1 MRVYRS
7 LDNLPKFKNSVITIG
22 SYDGVHYGH
31 QQIIKRLNEIAKAGE
46 GESVLIT
53 FHPHPRTIV
62 NTNKELRLLSPLEEK
77 IELIAR
83 YEIDNLVIVPFTRA
97 FSQQSPES
105 YVKDF
110 LIKHFQPKM
119 IVIGYDHRFGKNR
132 AGNIDLLK
140 SMSTEYD
147 FQIEEISKQQ
157 IDDISVSSTKIRNAL
172 GAGEVAK
179 ANHLLGHPYFLRGI
193 VVRGQQLGQKIGFP
207 TANLKIS
214 DSIKL
219 IPRNGVYAVY
229 IKIRGQQYKGMLNI
243 GVRPTLND
251 ENNAISIEANI
262 FDFNENIYGDE
273 IDIELIAKIREEA
286 RFADLQAL
294 IKQLEKD
301 QATSLQLL
309 P

>member
-1 MRVYRS
+1 MKPNY
-7 LDNLPKFKNSVITIG
+7 
-22 SYDGVHYGH
+22 
-31 QQIIKRLNEIAKAGE
+31 
-46 GESVLIT
+46 
-53 FHPHPRTIV
+53 
-62 NTNKELRLLSPLEEK
+62 KELLSPLEEK
-77 IELIAR
+77 IELVAR
-83 YEIDNLVIVPFTRA
+83 YEVDNLVIVPFTRA

-110 LIKHFQPKM
+110 LVKHFQPKM

-132 AGNIDLLK
+132 LGNIDLLK
-140 SMSTEYD
+140 SVSTQYG

-157 IDDISVSSTKIRNAL
+157 IDDISVSSTKIRQAL
-172 GAGEVAK
+172 GVGEVDK
-179 ANHLLGHPYFLRGI
+179 ASHLLGHPYFLRGI

-219 IPRNGVYAVY
+219 IPHNGVYAVY
-229 IKIRGQQYKGMLNI
+229 VKIRGKKYKGMLNI
-243 GVRPTLND
+243 GVRPTIND

-262 FDFNENIYGDE
+262 FDFSENIYGDE

-301 QATSLQLL
+301 QASSLALL
-309 P
+309 Q